1 MGSQPNFGNASI
13 LGAYMHI
20 WTPNLSLREALKKS
34 IFFRGWVHKFGSIDP
49 NKTNFYGFP
58 YSLTMFHSHKSDN
71 KDSNRWPY
79 LSGICC
85 HELQISCWLQK
96 LSMAALP
103 KKDHFPL
110 SSSFAFKHLIISAN
124 CWQIWYR
131 YFYVPFNLGNSN
143 EPLKLIWLPLN
154 WTKGA
159 KQSDFYCCD

>member
-1 MGSQPNFGNASI
+1 MALNIRWQN
-13 LGAYMHI
+13 YMV
-20 WTPNLSLREALKKS
+20 WKKS
-34 IFFRGWVHKFGSIDP
+34 YHFLSRKQHWTLLVMQYSISYYP

-131 YFYVPFNLGNSN
+131 YFYVTFNLGNSN